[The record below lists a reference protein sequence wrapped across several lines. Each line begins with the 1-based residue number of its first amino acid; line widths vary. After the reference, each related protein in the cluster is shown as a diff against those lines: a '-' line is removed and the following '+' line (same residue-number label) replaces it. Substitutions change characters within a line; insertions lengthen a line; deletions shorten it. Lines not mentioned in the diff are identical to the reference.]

1 MNNMTYEEIK
11 KLDIKKKLVYGEC
24 FYDNFVYLHVHT
36 FELSAQAIYIYIY
49 IYICVCVYSRYF
61 NLFGQ
66 VDFTVLSQAQVLA
79 NTLPCIR
86 SCISICMEVYLD

>member
-1 MNNMTYEEIK
+1 MVSAFTTILCICMYIHLNYLL
-11 KLDIKKKLVYGEC
+11 KL
-24 FYDNFVYLHVHT
+24 
-36 FELSAQAIYIYIY
+36 YIYIY
-49 IYICVCVYSRYF
+49 IYMCVCVYSRYF